1 MYYFV
6 SPKNFR
12 KIYSFLEFPGGKT
25 LNIGLIRVNYA
36 LKPVKPE
43 QGRPKLTECF
53 WALRRW

>member
-6 SPKNFR
+6 PPKNFR

-25 LNIGLIRVNYA
+25 LNIGLIWVNYA

-53 WALRRW
+53 